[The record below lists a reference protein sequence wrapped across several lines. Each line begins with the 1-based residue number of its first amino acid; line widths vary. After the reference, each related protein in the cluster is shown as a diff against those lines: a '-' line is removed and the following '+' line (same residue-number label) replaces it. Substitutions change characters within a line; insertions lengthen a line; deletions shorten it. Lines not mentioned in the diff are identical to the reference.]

1 MDKIILSFLKDLLLE
16 MIVSFVL
23 IVAVAFIVLKISPAY
38 STIQILILA
47 TYVIATFVGGYVIG
61 KVMDKGKFMWG
72 AISGLIYAVVIV
84 LVSIIVN
91 GQINSETIGII
102 KLVMASVGGGTL
114 GGMVS

>member
-47 TYVIATFVGGYVIG
+47 TYVIATFAGGYVIG
-61 KVMDKGKFMWG
+61 KVMDKWKFMWG

-91 GQINSETIGII
+91 GQINSETIEII
-102 KLVMASVGGGTL
+102 KLVLASVGGGTI

>member
-1 MDKIILSFLKDLLLE
+1 MGKIILSFLKDLLLE

-47 TYVIATFVGGYVIG
+47 TYVIATFAGGYVIG

-84 LVSIIVN
+84 LASIIVN
-91 GQINSETIGII
+91 GQINSETIEII
-102 KLVMASVGGGTL
+102 KLLLASVGGGTI

>member
-47 TYVIATFVGGYVIG
+47 TYVIATFAGGYVKREVYVGSHIRSHICCCHSFSF
-61 KVMDKGKFMWG
+61 D
-72 AISGLIYAVVIV
+72 
-84 LVSIIVN
+84 
-91 GQINSETIGII
+91 NSER
-102 KLVMASVGGGTL
+102 SN
-114 GGMVS
+114 

>member
-16 MIVSFVL
+16 MIVSLVL

-47 TYVIATFVGGYVIG
+47 TYVIATFAGGCVIG
-61 KVMDKGKFMWG
+61 KVMDKRKFMWG

-102 KLVMASVGGGTL
+102 KLLLASVGGGTI